1 LEREGPKMP
10 LKTFSQH
17 VSGIDWYCETR
28 GRGPQIVL
36 IPSGEGDC
44 ASFARVAD
52 DLAQDFSV
60 LTFDMPG
67 FSRSGP
73 PPDWRDVGADA
84 VAGQIAALS
93 ASLGIERATFYG
105 CSSGGL
111 FALALAADH
120 PSIVESV
127 IVHEVAIPLAGGPP
141 DGPFARLFSP
151 DDETVLETCKFL
163 FRNMM
168 NEDQKAWDD
177 LGAEYH
183 RRQEKNYLTWARRYV
198 GASQASGFFREFT
211 AQDLTRRPITWTV
224 GSLGGSTPLL
234 EGNRRVADIGGVEI
248 KFLPCK
254 HFPQVSI
261 PGQLAQHIRAS
272 ARRQLVRSAGS

>member
-1 LEREGPKMP
+1 MGERMASR
-10 LKTFSQH
+10 TFSQQAA
-17 VSGIDWYCETR
+17 GIDWYCEAR

-44 ASFARVAD
+44 GSFTRVAD
-52 DLAQDFSV
+52 DLAENFSV

-73 PPDWRDVGADA
+73 PPDWRDVGANA
-84 VAGQIAALS
+84 VAGHIAALT

-105 CSSGGL
+105 CSSGGV
-111 FALALAADH
+111 FALALAAEH
-120 PSIVESV
+120 PNIVESA
-127 IVHEVAIPLAGGPP
+127 IVHEVAVPLKDAPP
-141 DGPFARLFSP
+141 GSPFAQLFSP
-151 DDETVLETCKFL
+151 DDNTVVETCKLL
-163 FRNMM
+163 FRNVM

-177 LGAEYH
+177 LGADYH

-198 GASQASGFFREFT
+198 GPAQASGFFREFT

-224 GSLGGSTPLL
+224 GSLSGSTPLL
-234 EGNRRVADIGGVEI
+234 DGNRRVADVGGIRVEL
-248 KFLPCK
+248 LPCR

-261 PGQLAQHIRAS
+261 PDQLARHIRAS
-272 ARRQLVRSAGS
+272 AKQYLA